1 MGRREVFRDDGTLW
15 FVLLDRSCIG
25 GARRRYATPFSKVP
39 DGTCTAILPRN
50 EHCQSIASHDCQAT
64 DDDLFVAIDEEPAL
78 HCRHSPV
85 RVKEDAL
92 MSTTPAT
99 HRAPAP
105 PLPPGAPIRSGAVP
119 QTFQNPTRVI
129 TGEGCAAEVGP
140 HAAKLGATKVMVV
153 SDPGVVRAGIP
164 KSVIDS
170 LHDSGIETLLYSEV
184 EPDPRIELVEATLK
198 AYKEF
203 GGQLIVAVGGGSSI
217 DVATATAILATNPGP
232 LRSYE
237 GWEKFP
243 NSPDPLFALPT
254 TVGTAAEVTPFVVI
268 TDATAKFKFT
278 IGSPKAAPMIAFLDP
293 MLVLGLPP
301 SVTAATAM
309 DALTHAIE
317 SYTSLLSTPISEGL
331 ALQAIRMIS
340 ANIRI
345 AVANPNN
352 LAAMNALLV
361 GANIAG
367 LAFSN
372 TRLGNVHATAHP
384 LGAFWKIPHGV
395 ANALMLP
402 HVMEFNALACPLR
415 MIDIAQ
421 AMGESVAGMSMAGT
435 TEHDAALRAVQAV
448 RRLETDI
455 GIPARLRDLG
465 VDKASIPDM
474 AADAMKSANI
484 AINPRKTT
492 INEIISLYESAW

>member
-1 MGRREVFRDDGTLW
+1 
-15 FVLLDRSCIG
+15 
-25 GARRRYATPFSKVP
+25 
-39 DGTCTAILPRN
+39 
-50 EHCQSIASHDCQAT
+50 
-64 DDDLFVAIDEEPAL
+64 
-78 HCRHSPV
+78 
-85 RVKEDAL
+85 
-92 MSTTPAT
+92 
-99 HRAPAP
+99 
-105 PLPPGAPIRSGAVP
+105 
-119 QTFQNPTRVI
+119 
-129 TGEGCAAEVGP
+129 
-140 HAAKLGATKVMVV
+140 
-153 SDPGVVRAGIP
+153 
-164 KSVIDS
+164 
-170 LHDSGIETLLYSEV
+170 
-184 EPDPRIELVEATLK
+184 
-198 AYKEF
+198 
-203 GGQLIVAVGGGSSI
+203 
-217 DVATATAILATNPGP
+217 
-232 LRSYE
+232 
-237 GWEKFP
+237 
-243 NSPDPLFALPT
+243 
-254 TVGTAAEVTPFVVI
+254 
-268 TDATAKFKFT
+268 
-278 IGSPKAAPMIAFLDP
+278 MIAFLDP

-421 AMGESVAGMSMAGT
+421 AMGESVAGMSIAGT